1 MTTEQQPPTSPQPPS
16 EPRRLV
22 RSRRRVLG
30 GVAAGLGDY
39 FRVDP
44 ILFRIGFAV
53 LTFVGGTGICAYV
66 LMLLFVPAE
75 GSDRPPLGVRFFRG
89 DRAVWKRVLLVSA
102 VLVASSI
109 AAVASAWATGTGSG
123 AYAAAAVIV
132 LGVALVAASFR
143 GGARWLIVPALAVAL
158 PAGVVSASGADF
170 HGGVGDRLYRPASI
184 ADVRDG
190 YRLGVGNLEVDL
202 RDVRFPAGDT
212 QLDMKIGTG
221 NVELIVPEE
230 VCVATEARVGAGYVG
245 ALDREAG
252 GLDVDWSDTPTPPR
266 GVSRLVVDADVGMGA
281 FTVSHRPIDH
291 ERHGF
296 EPGRYGANDAC
307 RATPAEAR

>member
-1 MTTEQQPPTSPQPPS
+1 MTTTQQPPTPPPPS

-30 GVAAGLGDY
+30 GVAGGLGDY

-53 LTFVGGTGICAYV
+53 LTFFGGAGLLAYV
-66 LMLLFVPAE
+66 AMLLFVPAE
-75 GSDRPPLGVRFFRG
+75 GSDRPPLGIRFLRG
-89 DRAVWKRVLLVSA
+89 DRTVWKRVGLVTAVLVVSA
-102 VLVASSI
+102 V
-109 AAVASAWATGTGSG
+109 AAIASAWATGTGSG

-132 LGVALVAASFR
+132 LGIALVAASFR
-143 GGARWLIVPALAVAL
+143 GGARWLIVPVLAVAL

-170 HGGVGDRLYRPASI
+170 HGGVGERAYRPASL
-184 ADVRDG
+184 ADLRES

-212 QLDMKIGTG
+212 PLRLKIGTG
-221 NVELIVPEE
+221 NVELIVPEN
-230 VCVATEARVGAGYVG
+230 VCVATEARIGAGYVG

-252 GLDVDWSDTPTPPR
+252 GIDVDWSDTPRPARDVP
-266 GVSRLVVDADVGMGA
+266 RLVVDGEVGMGA
-281 FTVSHRPIDH
+281 FTVSHRPVDH
-291 ERHGF
+291 ERRGF
-296 EPGRYGANDAC
+296 EPGAYGSNDAC
-307 RATPAEAR
+307 R